1 MLVVVDDTVGI
12 VVVLIVT
19 DVVVNVSVVNV
30 CVVDVRVVAVVEVTV
45 RRRWPKVQFCDRSR
59 SKRCAMRERASSSE
73 SCGDKLLDELDSFLT
88 KDCGG
93 CRASTKVQGKIPKL
107 MKATKQQAA
116 STLDRLTFR
125 NLQDCRCSHAGEYME

>member
-59 SKRCAMRERASSSE
+59 SKRASSSE